1 MFLFQLPFRQWD
13 RDQSADNESEQPSAT
28 SNLPVSF
35 EVFDALS
42 PNIPGRNRGKA
53 LSRVRFLA
61 MWKKRMS
68 HVKVLLFNAI
78 CCVCL

>member
-1 MFLFQLPFRQWD
+1 MYLIVLCCD
-13 RDQSADNESEQPSAT
+13 ESAENESEQHSAT
-28 SNLPVSF
+28 SNMPVSF

-42 PNIPGRNRGKA
+42 PNIPGRKRGKA
-53 LSRVRFLA
+53 LCQVCFLA
-61 MWKKRMS
+61 MWKKRMG